1 MLIDVTYDREA
12 AISYAAKWAFQRN
25 PKYYDFHG
33 IGGDCT
39 NFVSQC
45 IYAGAKVMNFTP
57 TFGWY
62 YISPDDR
69 TPSWTG
75 VSYLY
80 QFLTTNDSV
89 GPYATEVEAK
99 DIQIGDV
106 IQLGDE
112 NDRFYHTLIVVAT
125 RRTPSPRTIYIA
137 THSDDAYMRRLST
150 YEYYQARFLH
160 IDGVRKWVE

>member
-69 TPSWTG
+69 TP
-75 VSYLY
+75 VSYTHL
-80 QFLTTNDSV
+80 
-89 GPYATEVEAK
+89 
-99 DIQIGDV
+99 DV
-106 IQLGDE
+106 YKRQVLASAILG
-112 NDRFYHTLIVVAT
+112 TL
-125 RRTPSPRTIYIA
+125 
-137 THSDDAYMRRLST
+137 
-150 YEYYQARFLH
+150 
-160 IDGVRKWVE
+160 GVISNSAP